1 MNIQNW
7 IWTAEEY
14 DKEKPV
20 LCYFRKAFNLS
31 QTGNTPVY
39 AKVSADT
46 RYRFY
51 VNGHFLSTGPRKGD
65 EKVWFYEKVDIAPYL
80 KEGSNVLCMSVL
92 RYPPVPY
99 KGYRSAW
106 RTATPGMIC
115 CCEDERIP
123 DSDKSWKCHVVK
135 EVAITSRSRDYVR
148 LFQEETVKASPLLNG
163 WLKTEF
169 DDSEWEEPIT
179 FKSDLMTR
187 SVSPMF
193 MKERE
198 IPFLYQEKK
207 RFKDVHHIVS
217 SCLKKE
223 NYVRLLKEG
232 TPLIIPAHSHEIVD
246 LIADRLTTAY
256 LELSLAEGKGAK
268 ITLLESEAYGKIKEE
283 NGMTFLTKE
292 NRLDYEYGDLHG
304 PVDEYYVS
312 GHGTLEVPEY
322 YEPFH
327 FREFYLLRLEIETAE
342 EELVLCDLSYRE
354 TAYPLEKKAY
364 VKTDDPSLED
374 IWRISENTLRMCM
387 HETYEDCPGYEQLQ
401 YAMDTRSQILYT
413 YCISGDDRLAR
424 AAIDDFSRSQR
435 PDGLVAACYPTFK
448 SNIIPSFSV
457 YYVLMLYDHMM
468 YFGDKEFLKKYFPSV
483 MKVCDFYISHIN
495 EKGLFG
501 YLENMGYLN
510 KPYWGYI
517 DSIDE
522 WIMGVIPVPEGKE
535 TTMMSLLGITL
546 LEASAKIASYIGYHD
561 IEKEYLSIYEDM
573 KQAVRKH
580 CLSTQG
586 LIQDAPGV
594 EKYSNI
600 SQIFATLNDV
610 FTADEARSAMEK
622 TLDGSLSPCSLSVFF
637 YHFRALEKTS
647 LYQHADTMFDRWRK
661 MLEKNLSTCV
671 EHDTPGQQRSDCH
684 AWSSTPL
691 YELTSAIL
699 GIRPAAPGYETVS
712 FEPQTSFIN
721 ACEGEVM
728 TPKGR
733 IKASWKKEDGKLIKN
748 IAVPEGVKIS
758 GQ

>member
-7 IWTAEEY
+7 IWTPEDY

-20 LCYFRKAFNLS
+20 LCFFRKTFSLDETDGS
-31 QTGNTPVY
+31 PVY
-39 AKVSADT
+39 VKVSADT
-46 RYRFY
+46 RYRLY

-65 EKVWFYEKVDIAPYL
+65 EKIWFYEKVDIAPYL
-80 KEGSNVLCMSVL
+80 ASGNNVLCVSVL
-92 RYPPVPY
+92 RYPPIPY

-115 CCEDERIP
+115 CSEDSRIP
-123 DSDKSWKCHVVK
+123 DSDKSWKCRIAE
-135 EVAITSRSRDYVR
+135 EVTVTSRSRDYVR
-148 LFQEETVKASPLLNG
+148 LFQEETVKASPLLND
-163 WLKTEF
+163 WLKADY
-169 DDSEWEEPIT
+169 DDSDWKEPIT

-193 MKERE
+193 MKERP
-198 IPFLYQEKK
+198 IPLLYQDRKH
-207 RFKDVHHIVS
+207 FKGVHHIVS
-217 SCLKKE
+217 SRLQKE
-223 NYVRLLKEG
+223 DYDQLLRQG
-232 TPLIIPAHSHEIVD
+232 TPLTIPAHSHEIVD
-246 LIADRLTTAY
+246 LIGDRLTTAY
-256 LELSLAEGKGAK
+256 LELSVAKGKGAK
-268 ITLLESEAYGKIKEE
+268 ITLLESESYGQIREE

-292 NRLDYEYGDLHG
+292 DRLDYDFGDLHG

-312 GHGTLEVPEY
+312 GHGTREVPEY

-327 FREFYLLRLEIETAE
+327 FREFYLLRLEIETE
-342 EELVLCDLSYRE
+342 NEELILCGLSYRE

-364 VKTDDPSLED
+364 VETDNPSMKE

-468 YFGDKEFLKKYFPSV
+468 YFGDKEFLKHYFPSV
-483 MKVCDFYISHIN
+483 MKVCGFYISHIN

-501 YLENMGYLN
+501 VLENMGYLN

-522 WIMGVIPVPEGKE
+522 WVMGVIPVPEGKE
-535 TTMMSLLGITL
+535 TTMMSLLSILL

-561 IEKEYLSIYEDM
+561 IGREYLSVKEKM
-573 KQAVRKH
+573 KEAVRKY
-580 CLSTQG
+580 CLSAAG
-586 LIQDAPGV
+586 LIQDAPDT
-594 EKYSNI
+594 EMYSNI
-600 SQIFATLNDV
+600 SQIFATLGDV
-610 FTADEARSAMEK
+610 FTAKEAEAAMK
-622 TLDGSLSPCSLSVFF
+622 RTLDGSLNPCSLSVFF
-637 YHFRALEKTS
+637 YHFRALQKTG
-647 LYQHADTMFDRWRK
+647 LYHHADMLFDRWRK

-699 GIRPAAPGYETVS
+699 GIHPAAPGYAAVS
-712 FEPQTSFIN
+712 FEPETSFLN
-721 ACEGEVM
+721 RCEGEVM
-728 TPKGR
+728 TVKGLIR
-733 IKASWKKEDGKLIKN
+733 AAWKKKNGELIKE
-748 IAVPEGVKIS
+748 IFVPEGMEIS
-758 GQ
+758 GH